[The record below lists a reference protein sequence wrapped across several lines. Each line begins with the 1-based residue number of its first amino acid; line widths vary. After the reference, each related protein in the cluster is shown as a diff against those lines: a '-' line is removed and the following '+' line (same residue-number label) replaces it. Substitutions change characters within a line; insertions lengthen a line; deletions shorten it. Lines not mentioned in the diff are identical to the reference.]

1 MKTLLLLLLLCTGGL
16 LRGQD
21 ALHAAPPAGFA
32 DTEPLLVLKPNQ
44 PNPFWEQTSIRF
56 QLNKPGQVTVT
67 LYDVLGSR
75 VATLLKEDLEVGEH
89 RYLFK
94 RPADLPDGMYIYTV
108 ETGNFSRTQR
118 MIIRK

>member
-1 MKTLLLLLLLCTGGL
+1 MKTLLLLILLGIGGML
-16 LRGQD
+16 HGQD
-21 ALHAAPPAGFA
+21 VVQAAPPPVLA
-32 DTEPLLVLKPNQ
+32 DSEPLLVLKPNQ

-75 VATLLKEDLEVGEH
+75 LATLLKEDLEVGEH

-94 RPADLPDGMYIYTV
+94 RPANLPDGMYIYTV
-108 ETGNFSRTQR
+108 ETGNFSRSQR

>member
-1 MKTLLLLLLLCTGGL
+1 MKTLLLLILLGIGGML
-16 LRGQD
+16 HGQD
-21 ALHAAPPAGFA
+21 VVHAAPPPVVA
-32 DTEPLLVLKPNQ
+32 DSEPLLVLKPNQ
-44 PNPFWEQTSIRF
+44 PNPFWDQTSIRF

-108 ETGNFSRTQR
+108 ETGTFSRTQR

>member
-1 MKTLLLLLLLCTGGL
+1 MKTILLLIFLGIGGL

-21 ALHAAPPAGFA
+21 VAQAAPPPVRA
-32 DTEPLLVLKPNQ
+32 DNEPLLVLKPNQ
-44 PNPFWEQTSIRF
+44 PNPFWDQTAIRF
-56 QLNKPGQVTVT
+56 QLNKAGEVTVT

-75 VATLLKEDLEVGEH
+75 VATLVKENLEAGEH